1 MARQVANEAE
11 SYVRY
16 VHQLVQAGLLGNDK
30 NVDMFP
36 FATLRWAQW
45 KNALGKPTR
54 MAINDQSLK
63 GNWPVLALIQ
73 NSTKWW
79 QYFFNHNKC
88 TCMNF
93 VFLWLCCEKHEA
105 LFGSSTGQGHRFVE
119 PFVFSLY
126 TIVEAFNSC
135 VPLSKSIEHKIFI
148 DFLNHLKAVDVA
160 QEFPIAME
168 HANASVSR
176 LSTIY
181 RIYFGFG
188 RTSVHDAKSF
198 ALDGTCTYE
207 AYGTDLIAAIDCI
220 WEKINGKNS
229 EIVDLSKEQRN
240 LQRALQNFRLRDVSC
255 AMERLKHYKSAFPT
269 VIEPIIRDLYIK
281 KAITLSEFMELK

>member
-1 MARQVANEAE
+1 MASQIANEAE

-30 NVDMFP
+30 NIEMFP

-105 LFGSSTGQGHRFVE
+105 LFRSSTGQGHRFVE

-281 KAITLSEFMELK
+281 KAITLSEFMELN

>member
-281 KAITLSEFMELK
+281 KAITLSEFMELN

>member
-45 KNALGKPTR
+45 KNAMGKS
-54 MAINDQSLK
+54 MIVEGQSSK
-63 GNWPVLALIQ
+63 DNWPVLALIQ

-105 LFGSSTGQGHRFVE
+105 LFRPSTGQGHRVE
-119 PFVFSLY
+119 PFVF
-126 TIVEAFNSC
+126 TIHDC
-135 VPLSKSIEHKIFI
+135 RSI
-148 DFLNHLKAVDVA
+148 
-160 QEFPIAME
+160 QQP
-168 HANASVSR
+168 R
-176 LSTIY
+176 
-181 RIYFGFG
+181 
-188 RTSVHDAKSF
+188 
-198 ALDGTCTYE
+198 
-207 AYGTDLIAAIDCI
+207 
-220 WEKINGKNS
+220 
-229 EIVDLSKEQRN
+229 
-240 LQRALQNFRLRDVSC
+240 
-255 AMERLKHYKSAFPT
+255 SAFQ
-269 VIEPIIRDLYIK
+269 K
-281 KAITLSEFMELK
+281 H

>member
-16 VHQLVQAGLLGNDK
+16 VHQLVQAGLRGNDK

-45 KNALGKPTR
+45 KNAMGKS
-54 MAINDQSLK
+54 MIVEGQSSK
-63 GNWPVLALIQ
+63 DNWPVLALIQ

-105 LFGSSTGQGHRFVE
+105 LFRPSTGQGHRPVE
-119 PFVFSLY
+119 PFAFSLY

-135 VPLSKSIEHKIFI
+135 VPLSKSINHEIFS
-148 DFLNHLKAVDVA
+148 DFLSHLKAVDVP
-160 QEFPIAME
+160 QKFPIATQ
-168 HANASVSR
+168 HVKASVSR

-188 RTSVHDAKSF
+188 RTSVQDAKSF
-198 ALDGTCTYE
+198 GLDERCTYE
-207 AYGTDLIAAIDCI
+207 AYGIDLIAAIDCI
-220 WEKINGKNS
+220 WEKINGENS
-229 EIVDLSKEQRN
+229 ETVDLSEEQQS
-240 LQRALQNFRLRDVSC
+240 LQRALKNFRLRDVSC
-255 AMERLKHYKSAFPT
+255 AMERLKQYKTAFPT